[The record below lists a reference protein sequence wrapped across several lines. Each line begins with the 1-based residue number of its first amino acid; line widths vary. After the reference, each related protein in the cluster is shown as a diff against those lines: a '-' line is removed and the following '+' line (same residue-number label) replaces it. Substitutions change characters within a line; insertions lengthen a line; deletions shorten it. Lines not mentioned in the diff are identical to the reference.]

1 MNFPFF
7 IAKRYNFSSKRKNIV
22 NIISYISLLGI
33 VIGTA
38 ALVIVLSVFNGF
50 EQIVLKMYNS
60 FDPHIKVSSS
70 QGKTFTI
77 NDVEDK
83 VLDIEEIENYS
94 FTLTERVLMEH
105 NNNELIVELK
115 GVDDSFDEIV
125 EIDSLLKLG
134 DYFYDDL
141 YKENDVLVLGAGV
154 KNNLSVDLN
163 NIFSKIVVTVPDKK
177 SKYIRDSSDIERS
190 GFTPIGM
197 FSVQTEYDNK
207 YSISPLK
214 RVQKLLDRE
223 GESYPSLEILL
234 KNEKDMD
241 EFKLKLQQIL
251 GEGFIIKTRIEQH
264 QFLYKLLNS
273 EKLAVFIILT
283 FILIIASFNI
293 ISSLSMLMIDK
304 KNDITTF
311 WKLGTHRKQIR
322 NIFFIKGLF
331 RSIDWKFIGL
341 FLGVLFSLLQ
351 QYFGFISMEGNFV
364 VNFYPIK
371 LDIVDVIIVELI
383 VIIIGLITSYYPS
396 KVLTDRFIRS

>member
-7 IAKRYNFSSKRKNIV
+7 IAKRYTLSSKRKNIV
-22 NIISYISLLGI
+22 NIISYISLLG
-33 VIGTA
+33 VAVGTA

-50 EQIVLKMYNS
+50 EKLVLDMYNS

-70 QGKTFTI
+70 QGKTFII
-77 NDVEDK
+77 NDLKDK
-83 VLDIEEIENYS
+83 ILELEEIENYS

-105 NNNELIVELK
+105 NNHEVIVELK

-125 EIDSLLKLG
+125 EIDSLIKLG

-141 YKENDVLVLGAGV
+141 FKENDVLVLGAGV
-154 KNNLSVDLN
+154 RYNLSVDLN
-163 NIFSKIVVTVPDKK
+163 SIFSKIVVTVPDKK
-177 SKYIRDSSDIERS
+177 SKYIRDSSDIERVV
-190 GFTPIGM
+190 FTPIGM
-197 FSVQTEYDNK
+197 FSVQSEYDSK

-223 GESYPSLEILL
+223 GEASSLEILL
-234 KNEKDMD
+234 KNEKDMN

-251 GEGFIIKTRIEQH
+251 GEGFTIKTRIEQH

-304 KNDITTF
+304 KNDIITF
-311 WKLGTHRKQIR
+311 WKLGAPRKQIR
-322 NIFFIKGLF
+322 NIFFMKGFLGVLIG
-331 RSIDWKFIGL
+331 SLIGL
-341 FLGVLFSLLQ
+341 FLGVLFSLSQ
-351 QYFGFISMEGNFV
+351 QYFGFIAMDGNFV
-364 VNFYPIK
+364 VNSYPIK
-371 LDIVDVIIVELI
+371 LDVLDVIIIELI
-383 VIIIGLITSYYPS
+383 VIIIGLIASYYPS
-396 KVLTDRFIRS
+396 KVLTDRFIKF

>member
-7 IAKRYNFSSKRKNIV
+7 IAKRYNFSSNKKNIV
-22 NIISYISLLGI
+22 NIISYISLLG
-33 VIGTA
+33 VAIGTA

-50 EQIVLKMYNS
+50 EQIVLDMYNS

-70 QGKTFTI
+70 QGKTFIT
-77 NDVEDK
+77 NDIEEK
-83 VLDIEEIENYS
+83 ILDIEEIDNFS

-125 EIDSLLKLG
+125 KIDSLLKLG

-141 YKENDVLVLGAGV
+141 YKEYDVLVLGSGV

-177 SKYIRDSSDIERS
+177 SKYIRDSSDIEKRV
-190 GFTPIGM
+190 FTPIGM
-197 FSVQTEYDNK
+197 FSVQSEYDSR

-223 GESYPSLEILL
+223 GEASSLEILL
-234 KNEKDMD
+234 KNEKDID
-241 EFKLKLQQIL
+241 EFKIKLQQVL
-251 GEGFIIKTRIEQH
+251 GEGYTIKTRIEQH

-293 ISSLSMLMIDK
+293 ISSLSMLMIEK
-304 KNDITTF
+304 KNDISTF
-311 WKLGTHRKQIR
+311 WNLGTPRKQIR
-322 NIFFIKGLF
+322 DIFFIKGFLGVLIG
-331 RSIDWKFIGL
+331 SFIGI
-341 FLGVLFSLLQ
+341 FLGVLFCLLQ
-351 QYFGFISMEGNFV
+351 QYFEFIPMKGNFV
-364 VNFYPIK
+364 VNSYPIK
-371 LDIVDVIIVELI
+371 LDILDIVIVELI
-383 VIIIGLITSYYPS
+383 VIIIGLIVSFYPS
-396 KVLTDRFIRS
+396 KVLTDRFINF

>member
-7 IAKRYNFSSKRKNIV
+7 IAKRYSFSSKRTNIV

-33 VIGTA
+33 AIGTA

-50 EQIVLKMYNS
+50 EQIVLEMYNS
-60 FDPHIKVSSS
+60 FDPHLKVYSS
-70 QGKTFTI
+70 QSKTFTK

-83 VLDIEEIENYS
+83 ILDIEEIENYS

-105 NNNELIVELK
+105 NNNEVIVELK

-134 DYFYDDL
+134 GYFYDDL

-154 KNNLSVDLN
+154 MNNLSVDLN
-163 NIFSKIVVTVPDKK
+163 NIFSKIVVTVPEKE

-190 GFTPIGM
+190 VFTPIGM
-197 FSVQTEYDNK
+197 FSVQSEYDNK

-223 GESYPSLEILL
+223 GEASSLEILL

-241 EFKLKLQQIL
+241 ELKLKLQQIL
-251 GEGFIIKTRIEQH
+251 GEDFIIKTRIEQH

-311 WKLGTHRKQIR
+311 WKLGSNRKQII
-322 NIFFIKGLF
+322 NIFFMKG
-331 RSIDWKFIGL
+331 
-341 FLGVLFSLLQ
+341 FLGVLIGSLIGLSIGVLFCLLQ
-351 QYFGFISMEGNFV
+351 QHFGLIPMQGNFV
-364 VNFYPIK
+364 VNFYPVK
-371 LDIVDVIIVELI
+371 LDMIDVIIVELI
-383 VIIIGLITSYYPS
+383 VIIIGLITSYFPS
-396 KVLTDRFIRS
+396 KVLTDRFLRS